1 MIQLKVRCGI
11 RLTCPE
17 VTPTEV
23 SGRGYT
29 VYIEGT
35 DIMVNDSDSYPS
47 VP

>member
-1 MIQLKVRCGI
+1 M
-11 RLTCPE
+11 
-17 VTPTEV
+17 EV

-35 DIMVNDSDSYPS
+35 DIMVNNRDSYPS